1 MVQPGDKVRKAA
13 NPGRIGLLGRA
24 INGPSN
30 RQRGLV
36 TWLDNNQEEYVLL
49 STLELAG
56 PAKEDPYDLIRKGRY
71 GRAKDLRGAVTT
83 HRLSGR
89 LANLIYSLE
98 TTNTEFL
105 PYQFKPV
112 LQFLDS
118 PTNSLLIADEVGLG
132 KTIEAGLIWTELR
145 ARIDAR
151 RLLIVCPAMLR
162 LKWKRELDFRFGVKA
177 DIVDAAELLD
187 TLTAAQ
193 NRPYDSF
200 ALIASYQGIRPPS
213 ESARQASKLSNSA
226 KLANFLDEAIFDDS
240 LIDLVVFDEA
250 HYLRNSE
257 TKTHALADL
266 LRPVAG
272 SVVMLSAT
280 PIQLRSTDLFNLLNI
295 LDAEGFPY
303 EHSFEYQIRLNEP
316 LLQLRDKVL
325 SKTVEPEE
333 FVDTLR
339 SLAEGEFHD
348 SEQVNYLLKNPPT
361 QAKLHSP
368 RDQSAIAEQL
378 DRINPLT
385 KIISRTRKRDVHANR
400 VVRDANL
407 VKAKMSPAEENFYD
421 AVTEEIRK
429 FCCQLD
435 VAEGFL
441 LTTPQRQMASCMPAA
456 CRRWRKRLSSRQ
468 DIVDQDELYE
478 LSATE
483 NIERD
488 GARTNSGILLS
499 KLIEIAESVGDYEEL
514 RRTDTKYQELLKTIQ
529 QYWKA
534 SEQRKIVLFSFFKD
548 TLHYLQERLE
558 EDGISSIVLHGDVE
572 KDDALT
578 AFKNPAGPAIL
589 LSSEVAAEGVD
600 LQFASVLINYDLPW
614 NPAKVEQRI
623 GRIDRIGQKEDKI
636 LIWNFVYG
644 ETVDDRVSSRL
655 LNRLEIFKRA
665 LGSTEI
671 LLGQEIQ
678 KLTHDLLT
686 HSLTPEQESA
696 RIDQTTL
703 AIENN
708 ARQQRQLESDAEN
721 LIAHGNFIQN
731 KVQAAKD
738 LGRFVTG
745 EDLLAFVT
753 DYLLTVFPG
762 TRLVENPKREGHY
775 ELALSVEG
783 RLRFDEYLSRSYAQH
798 KTQLLSKN
806 PPLALFE
813 NKVGTSGYGIERI
826 TQDHPLIRFISDHRS
841 QKNQAGL
848 YSEVAAIEVQA
859 PNTNIAPGIYVFAV
873 ARWELVGS
881 REIERLEYCVKRAD
895 DGLPLSPEDGE
906 LLVNRATID
915 GNDFISAK
923 NLVDGQAASDIF
935 EHCRTELEES
945 FFEYRDAFEREDHD
959 RISMTM
965 KTLQEHHARK
975 KAQLND
981 RIKAAQESGDEARI
995 KNIASLRGRIKKEDE
1010 SIRLRV
1016 EELKAK
1022 ATKVEARNSLV
1033 SAGVIRVTG

>member
-1 MVQPGDKVRKAA
+1 MVQPGDKVKKTA
-13 NPGRIGLLGRA
+13 NPGRIGLLGND
-24 INGPSN
+24 IGGPPN

-36 TWLDNNQEEYVLL
+36 TWLDNNDEEYVLL
-49 STLELAG
+49 SSLEQASSG
-56 PAKEDPYDLIRKGRY
+56 KEDPYDLIRKGRY

-89 LANLIYSLE
+89 LSNLIYSLE

-151 RLLIVCPAMLR
+151 KLLIVCPAMLR
-162 LKWKRELDFRFGVKA
+162 LKWKRELDLRFGVKA

-187 TLTAAQ
+187 KLTSAQ
-193 NRPYDSF
+193 NRPYESF

-213 ESARQASKLSNSA
+213 ESVREGLKLSSA
-226 KLANFLDEAIFDDS
+226 ARLANFLDEAVFDES

-266 LRPVAG
+266 IRPIAG

-280 PIQLRSTDLFNLLNI
+280 PIQLRSADLFSLLNI
-295 LDAEGFPY
+295 LDSEGFPY

-325 SKTVEPEE
+325 AKTVEPEE
-333 FVDTLR
+333 FVGTLQA
-339 SLAEGEFHD
+339 LADGEFHD

-361 QAKLHSP
+361 RSKLLSP
-368 RDQSAIAEQL
+368 REQSAIAEQL

-385 KIISRTRKRDVHANR
+385 KVISRTRKRDVHVNR
-400 VVRDANL
+400 VVRDASL
-407 VKAKMSPAEENFYD
+407 VRAAMNPAEENFYY
-421 AVTEEIRK
+421 AVTEAIRK
-429 FCCQLD
+429 FCYQLD

-456 CRRWRKRLSSRQ
+456 CRRWRTRLSAKQ
-468 DIVDQDELYE
+468 NAVDQDELYE
-478 LSATE
+478 LSANENTE
-483 NIERD
+483 SD
-488 GARTNSGILLS
+488 SAPKTSGILLA

-514 RRTDTKYQELLKTIQ
+514 RKGDSKYQELLNTVR
-529 QYWKA
+529 QYWKVGK
-534 SEQRKIVLFSFFKD
+534 QRKIVLFSFFKD
-548 TLHYLQERLE
+548 TLRYLQERLE
-558 EDGISSIVLHGDVE
+558 EDGISSIILHGDVE

-578 AFKNPAGPAIL
+578 AFKDPAGPAIL

-636 LIWNFVYG
+636 LIWNLVYG
-644 ETVDDRVSSRL
+644 DTVDDRVCSRL
-655 LNRLEIFKRA
+655 LSRLDIFERA
-665 LGSTEI
+665 LGSTEM

-686 HSLTPEQESA
+686 HSLTPEQELS
-696 RIDQTTL
+696 RIDQTKL

-708 ARQQRQLESDAEN
+708 VRQQNQLESEAEN
-721 LIAHGNFIQN
+721 LIAHGDFIQN
-731 KVQAAKD
+731 KVRAAKD
-738 LGRFVTG
+738 LGRFVNG
-745 EDLLAFVT
+745 EDLLAFVG
-753 DYLLTVFPG
+753 DYLLTAFQG
-762 TRLVENPKREGHY
+762 TRLVENPKREYHY
-775 ELALSVEG
+775 ELTLSVDA

-806 PPLALFE
+806 PPLLLFE
-813 NKVGTSGYGIERI
+813 NKVGASGYGVERI
-826 TQDHPLIRFISDHRS
+826 TQDHPLIRFISEHRS
-841 QKNQAGL
+841 QKNQADL
-848 YSEVAAIEVQA
+848 YSEVAAIEV
-859 PNTNIAPGIYVFAV
+859 PSPTKNITPGIYVFAV
-873 ARWELVGS
+873 ARWELAGS
-881 REIERLEYCVKRAD
+881 REVERLEYCVKQLNN
-895 DGLPLSPEDGE
+895 GQPLSPEDGE
-906 LLVNRATID
+906 LLVNRAAID
-915 GNDFISAK
+915 GDDFISAR
-923 NLVDGQAASDIF
+923 NVVDGQTAADMF
-935 EHCRTELEES
+935 ERCRTELDDS
-945 FFEYRDAFEREDHD
+945 FYAYRDAFEREDHD
-959 RISMTM
+959 RIRMTT
-965 KTLQEHHARK
+965 KTLKDHHARK
-975 KAQLND
+975 RAQLND
-981 RIKAAQESGDEARI
+981 RIRAAQDSGDEARI
-995 KNIASLRGRIKKEDE
+995 RNIASLRGRIKKEDE
-1010 SIRLRV
+1010 SIRLRI
-1016 EELKAK
+1016 EELNAK

-1033 SAGVIRVTG
+1033 SSGVIRVT